1 MDDERTNPFGAPL
14 PSPELRRLE
23 PLLGKWQTT
32 ARTQASVFGPAV
44 PVTSIEEFYW
54 LEGGYFLV
62 QTYET
67 AFGDEP
73 AQKGI
78 NYWLYDSD
86 VGKFRIIFF
95 SNNGPF
101 TEEGNRYERE
111 VIDGTLTFM
120 GPARFQYD
128 LPGRVHEAVRGAAHA
143 RVTDANRHAR
153 AQTGEVRAW
162 ARLRLAEE
170 FNTTG
175 RIVRARG
182 RRRWV

>member
-1 MDDERTNPFGAPL
+1 MIEQSTNPFGAPL

-23 PLLGKWQTT
+23 PLVGRWQTT
-32 ARTQASVFGPAV
+32 ARTEAGVFGPSV
-44 PVTSIEEFYW
+44 PVTSLEEFYW

-78 NYWLYDSD
+78 NYWFYDAADS
-86 VGKFRIIFF
+86 KFRIIFF

-101 TEEGNRYERE
+101 TEEGNRYEGE
-111 VIDGTLTFM
+111 VVDGTLRFT

-128 LPGRVHEAVRGAAHA
+128 LDASGQVRKEDDGSVLIRWWLRDEAGQFQPWMVNLFRPMRERVAS
-143 RVTDANRHAR
+143 
-153 AQTGEVRAW
+153 
-162 ARLRLAEE
+162 
-170 FNTTG
+170 
-175 RIVRARG
+175 
-182 RRRWV
+182 